1 MRSADV
7 GNVVP
12 LPRSRSN
19 DTSGDV
25 VDRMVADLIRFEATG
40 TETDA
45 IRSLMATRRYSY
57 GDIATLLD
65 DALTAARQRIVAA
78 EMARAS

>member
-12 LPRSRSN
+12 LLRSRSN
-19 DTSGDV
+19 DTGGDV

-40 TETDA
+40 TESDA
-45 IRSLMATRRYSY
+45 IRSLMTTRSYSY
-57 GDIATLLD
+57 GDIATLID
-65 DALTAARQRIVAA
+65 DALVTARQQIVAA